1 MEKKEI
7 LKSHRQLFSGLPS
20 DFLKLYKKVYSV
32 V

>member
-20 DFLKLYKKVYSV
+20 DFFKVGQENI
-32 V
+32 